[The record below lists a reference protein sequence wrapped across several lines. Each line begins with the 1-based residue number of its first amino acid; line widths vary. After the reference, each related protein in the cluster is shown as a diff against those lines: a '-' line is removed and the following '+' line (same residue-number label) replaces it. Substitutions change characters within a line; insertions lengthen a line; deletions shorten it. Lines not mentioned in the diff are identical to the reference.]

1 MGKICPRC
9 NGFCQSNRDDPIYDR
24 KCTCEVRLQ
33 NADSLPTDSL
43 AGMQLD
49 QEDTM
54 LPTDSLAGMQLDQE
68 DTMLPTDSP
77 AAMQLDKEDTMLQ
90 NILTTH
96 GTSSSSVVF
105 NALDNALL
113 LRQCE
118 EMREEIEQ
126 ELPAHFYYKKF
137 FETFINAMKEIQEKY
152 PGETA
157 VQEFRRRYYS

>member
-9 NGFCQSNRDDPIYDR
+9 NGFCQSNTDDPIYDR

-33 NADSLPTDSL
+33 NADS
-43 AGMQLD
+43 
-49 QEDTM
+49 

>member
-1 MGKICPRC
+1 
-9 NGFCQSNRDDPIYDR
+9 
-24 KCTCEVRLQ
+24 
-33 NADSLPTDSL
+33 
-43 AGMQLD
+43 
-49 QEDTM
+49 
-54 LPTDSLAGMQLDQE
+54 
-68 DTMLPTDSP
+68 
-77 AAMQLDKEDTMLQ
+77 MQLDKEDTMLQ

-118 EMREEIEQ
+118 EMKAKIEQ
-126 ELPAHFYYKKF
+126 EFPAHFYYKKF

-157 VQEFRRRYYS
+157 VQEFRRRYYSD

>member
-54 LPTDSLAGMQLDQE
+54 EEDTMLPTDSLAGM
-68 DTMLPTDSP
+68 P
-77 AAMQLDKEDTMLQ
+77 TMLQ

>member
-1 MGKICPRC
+1 MGKRCPRC
-9 NGFCQSNRDDPIYDR
+9 NGFCQSNTDDPIYDR

-33 NADSLPTDSL
+33 NADS
-43 AGMQLD
+43 
-49 QEDTM
+49 

-137 FETFINAMKEIQEKY
+137 FETFINAMKEIQKKY

>member
-9 NGFCQSNRDDPIYDR
+9 NGFCQSNTDDPIYDT

-33 NADSLPTDSL
+33 NADS
-43 AGMQLD
+43 
-49 QEDTM
+49 

>member
-33 NADSLPTDSL
+33 NADS
-43 AGMQLD
+43 
-49 QEDTM
+49 